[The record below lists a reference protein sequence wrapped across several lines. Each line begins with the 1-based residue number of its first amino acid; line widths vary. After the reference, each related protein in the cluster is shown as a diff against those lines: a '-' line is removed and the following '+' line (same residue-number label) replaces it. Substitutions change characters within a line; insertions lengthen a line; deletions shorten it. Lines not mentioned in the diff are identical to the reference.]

1 MLDLFIQIKD
11 LVFSR
16 TAKET
21 SIMFFGNI
29 TSFLFGIIFTVLAA
43 RLVNPEG
50 WGIAAAV
57 MGLVVILSSF
67 ADLGLTSGLFRFVS
81 KLWNEGK
88 RDKANEM
95 QNFIFTLRLIT
106 ALLFV
111 LLLSFFPAWISK
123 TFFRV
128 ENPYVSLIAAL
139 GLLGILLIDFQITT
153 FQSKSRWKLAS
164 IFAAITNFLR
174 LVLLLILFKYS
185 LVNLI
190 TFLLVFFASPA
201 ISFSLSLA
209 WEKPKIFFPKNW
221 KKVLSKVSK
230 FSTWLGLNR
239 IVGATTSR
247 VDALMLLQLA
257 TPFQAGIVGIAR
269 QLSNAVLILVASF
282 ATVIAPRFSSYQGAH
297 LKKYFRKTILFSLIL
312 SGGVILGIFLVT
324 PITFLLGPKYQA
336 SSAVL
341 KWLLVGLIPFA
352 LSAPYVNALIY
363 SFKKPQ
369 VVALLSFV
377 QLPLVLLGNLYLI
390 PRFNIFGPVIVLGL
404 WNLSTLV
411 ITLAFASHYFSK
423 KK

>member
-1 MLDLFIQIKD
+1 MFDLFIQIKD
-11 LVFSR
+11 LILSR

-21 SIMFFGNI
+21 SIMFVGNI
-29 TSFLFGIIFTVLAA
+29 TSFLFGVIFILIAA

-50 WGIAAAV
+50 WGVAAAV

-81 KLWNEGK
+81 RLWNEGK
-88 RDKANEM
+88 KEKAYEM
-95 QNFIFTLRLIT
+95 QSFIFSLRLIT

-111 LLLSFFPAWISK
+111 LFLSLFPALISK
-123 TFFRV
+123 TFFRTP
-128 ENPYVSLIAAL
+128 NPYISLIAAL
-139 GLLGILLIDFQITT
+139 GLLGVLLIDFQITT

-164 IFAAITNFLR
+164 AFAAITNFLR
-174 LVLLLILFKYS
+174 LVLLLILFKLS

-201 ISFSLSLA
+201 ISFSLSLV
-209 WEKPKIFFPKNW
+209 WERPKIFFPKNW

-230 FSTWLGLNR
+230 FSSWLGLNR
-239 IVGATTSR
+239 IVGATSSR
-247 VDALMLLQLA
+247 IDALILIQLA
-257 TPFQAGIVGIAR
+257 TPFQAGIVGVAR

-282 ATVIAPRFSSYQGAH
+282 ATVIAPRFSSYQGSH
-297 LKKYFRKTILFSLIL
+297 LKKYFKKTILFSLIL
-312 SGGVILGIFLVT
+312 AGGVILGTFLVT
-324 PITFLLGPKYQA
+324 PITSLLGPKYQT
-336 SSAVL
+336 SSLVL

-363 SFKKPQ
+363 SFRRPQ
-369 VVALLSFV
+369 VIALLSFV

-390 PRFNIFGPVIVLGL
+390 PRFNIFGPVIVLGI

-411 ITLAFASHYFSK
+411 VSLVFASYYFSK